1 MDSGR
6 AVTLLKR
13 TENVIDSLVK
23 GNSCLV
29 EKIKCSRLVWEI
41 FVSRFVVALF

>member
-23 GNSCLV
+23 GDSSLV
-29 EKIKCSRLVWEI
+29 EIKCSRLVWEI